1 MADLKQIVSRKAE
14 NDTKWREQQQAE
26 RENTVAMQDAG
37 ITEITTTP
45 EAYARYL
52 EMQGDNRRTAP
63 GTSPWSCSASR
74 RPPSSPPVTAGKR

>member
-37 ITEITTTP
+37 ITEIIYTDP
-45 EAYARYL
+45 YPDELSLGMLDEAGISYRVFRAD
-52 EMQGDNRRTAP
+52 E
-63 GTSPWSCSASR
+63 
-74 RPPSSPPVTAGKR
+74 

>member
-52 EMQGDNRRTAP
+52 EMQGDNPTYSAGNISEIASAKYRSTISAEARR
-63 GTSPWSCSASR
+63 
-74 RPPSSPPVTAGKR
+74 

>member
-52 EMQGDNRRTAP
+52 EMQGDNPTY
-63 GTSPWSCSASR
+63 SAGNIALVMF
-74 RPPSSPPVTAGKR
+74 RPAAGHHLRHP

>member
-37 ITEITTTP
+37 IT
-45 EAYARYL
+45 
-52 EMQGDNRRTAP
+52 
-63 GTSPWSCSASR
+63 
-74 RPPSSPPVTAGKR
+74 